1 MADLS
6 KLSDEEL
13 MAMYRQR
20 QGSPTPAKPGAPPR
34 VEERQTAY
42 NTGRILA
49 SAQEMANAIRQDPT
63 AVKPGMAEAVLGAF
77 NKGEGLAN
85 LARSPQRQVVSQAQD
100 DVIDALLYLATGAAY
115 NKEQLEQ
122 QRSSYKVNYTDKPE
136 AIAAKQRRLKNLV
149 QAAKERSGSA
159 WTPNLEAQ
167 FNAAFGGSMPT
178 QAAQSALPAND
189 PVRQSPGFTS
199 YNAAM
204 KQGRI
209 DKAKPFG
216 TRENPYVARSEE
228 VANRLPKGSYVYLP
242 NGKLGVIE

>member
-1 MADLS
+1 MVDLT

-13 MAMYRQR
+13 LAMHRQR
-20 QGSPTPAKPGAPPR
+20 QGAPTTAKPGALPR

-49 SAQEMANAIRQDPT
+49 SAQEMANAIRQDPN
-63 AVKPGMAEAVLGAF
+63 AVKPGMAEAMLGTF

-85 LARSPQRQVVSQAQD
+85 LVRSPQRQVVSQAQD

-136 AIAAKQRRLKNLV
+136 AIAAKQRRLRNLV

-167 FNAAFGGSMPT
+167 FNAAFGDSMG
-178 QAAQSALPAND
+178 AAPAKSALPAGD
-189 PVRQSPGFTS
+189 PVRQTPGFAS
-199 YNAAM
+199 YNTAM

-209 DKAKPFG
+209 DKSKPFG
-216 TRENPYVARSEE
+216 TRANPYVARSEE

-242 NGKLGVIE
+242 NGKLGVVE